1 MNHIVLYC
9 PEVPPNT
16 GNIMR
21 TCAALNF
28 KLHLIEPL
36 GFDLDEKHLK
46 RAGMDY
52 IDFLDYTLYPDF
64 EHFKVANKGR
74 YICFSRY
81 GLKSFGEFKYH
92 ENDEDIYL
100 IFGKESTGIPREILR
115 DYLDDTYRLP
125 MVKEARSLNLSN
137 CAAIGAYEL
146 LRQPGFKGLSD
157 REVIKGEDWI
167 LK

>member
-1 MNHIVLYC
+1 M
-9 PEVPPNT
+9 T
-16 GNIMR
+16 K
-21 TCAALNF
+21 T
-28 KLHLIEPL
+28 
-36 GFDLDEKHLK
+36 DEKVKYINLQLIATIGFIIALVISFTLSLDK
-46 RAGMDY
+46 RESLLNNERLYSDKETQEIALMQVILVFIVSCLFLY
-52 IDFLDYTLYPDF
+52 ITYNQY
-64 EHFKVANKGR
+64 N
-74 YICFSRY
+74 ISN
-81 GLKSFGEFKYH
+81 KYH

-146 LRQPGFKGLSD
+146 LRQQGFKGLSD

>member
-1 MNHIVLYC
+1 MLEEFTKYVNNYDMND
-9 PEVPPNT
+9 E
-16 GNIMR
+16 NIRLKYNHSIRVMELSHKY
-21 TCAALNF
+21 AQ
-28 KLHLIEPL
+28 IL
-36 GFDLDEKHLK
+36 GF
-46 RAGMDY
+46 
-52 IDFLDYTLYPDF
+52 
-64 EHFKVANKGR
+64 
-74 YICFSRY
+74 
-81 GLKSFGEFKYH
+81 
-92 ENDEDIYL
+92 NDEDIYL

-146 LRQPGFKGLSD
+146 LRQQGFKGLSD